1 MATEKE
7 IKYLQEK
14 FDFVQLKK
22 AKFYGKDINE
32 TDYDKQKERICEYFE
47 LKSIF
52 DYDNVML
59 SAWIAIK
66 PIPKTFSEN

>member
-7 IKYLQEK
+7 IKYFK
-14 FDFVQLKK
+14 DNFDFKELKK
-22 AKFYGKDINE
+22 VKFYDREISE
-32 TDYDKQKERICEYFE
+32 TDYDKHKERICDYFE

-59 SAWIAIK
+59 SAWIAVK

>member
-7 IKYLQEK
+7 IQYLK
-14 FDFVQLKK
+14 DNFDFKELKK
-22 AKFYGKDINE
+22 VKFYDREISE
-32 TDYDKQKERICEYFE
+32 TDYDKQKERICDYFE

-59 SAWIAIK
+59 SAWIAVK